1 MFQYNAQKK
10 QHLRWLI
17 RLMFVVFEE
26 QSINSLN
33 KRFSVKFLTLAVLLL
48 SSFSFISQVV
58 SPFDIRY
65 QANQKGGIKMISNV
79 AVTCNSGNSNCGVF
93 QQQLPPNGNHNQDG
107 GVTMDYVDIDFDGS
121 TFMSSSDSLALPS
134 CSRVTWA
141 GLYWSARVDENT
153 VEYVTRDNIKIKHIK
168 NPRVEDE
175 KHKMRMENKLFKKI
189 LNRKITP
196 IVDGLKATFED
207 LNNQK

>member
-10 QHLRWLI
+10 QHLKGLM
-17 RLMFVVFEE
+17 RLTFVVFEE
-26 QSINSLN
+26 QNINSLN
-33 KRFSVKFLTLAVLLL
+33 KRFSVKFLTLTVLLL

-107 GVTMDYVDIDFDGS
+107 GVTMDYVDIDSDGS

-141 GLYWSARVDENT
+141 GLYWSA
-153 VEYVTRDNIKIKHIK
+153 
-168 NPRVEDE
+168 
-175 KHKMRMENKLFKKI
+175 
-189 LNRKITP
+189 
-196 IVDGLKATFED
+196 
-207 LNNQK
+207 